1 MKKNPI
7 KIILC
12 SALIS
17 FAFACG
23 HNNNQSEGAADSHDD
38 VSAPS
43 AAAQQNGTDG
53 ASNSATDTVVKGNAS
68 KPGEGNYTSGTGAVP
83 GNNET
88 STGGG
93 K

>member
-1 MKKNPI
+1 MKKHPI
-7 KIILC
+7 KTILC

-23 HNNNQSEGAADSHDD
+23 HNNNQSEGVADSDEK

-53 ASNSATDTVVKGNAS
+53 ASDPITDTVVKGNAS
-68 KPGEGNYTSGTGAVP
+68 KPGEGNYTSGTGAVH
-83 GNNET
+83 GSN
-88 STGGG
+88 
-93 K
+93 